1 MCIHA
6 RLRALAAPAGLEPAI
21 PYGILINSQAFYQL
35 NYRAI
40 KIIFFFLHIYYN
52 IFFKKNQKRFFYQ
65 TRQIFLIYGAL
76 PIELIPEMVGDG
88 GLEPP
93 TSGS

>member
-1 MCIHA
+1 M
-6 RLRALAAPAGLEPAI
+6 LPLYFSLAAPAGLEPAI

-40 KIIFFFLHIYYN
+40 KQDDFFDYN
-52 IFFKKNQKRFFYQ
+52 
-65 TRQIFLIYGAL
+65 GAL
-76 PIELIPEMVGDG
+76 PIELIPEMVGDE

-93 TSGS
+93 TPGS